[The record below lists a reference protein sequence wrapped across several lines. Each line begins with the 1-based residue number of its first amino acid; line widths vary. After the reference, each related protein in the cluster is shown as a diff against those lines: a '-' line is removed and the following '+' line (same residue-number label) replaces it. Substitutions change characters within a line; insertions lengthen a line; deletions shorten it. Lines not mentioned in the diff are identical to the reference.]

1 MCQNCQEV
9 TEQLSININLFFEKL
24 ATGSNKKILSDLD
37 KKIICQSLL
46 GYSRQQIANTA
57 NLSEQNIRDRL
68 SKYIYP
74 RIAETLQVEQEQ
86 IAGNWV
92 VILNFLLEPNNIY
105 KLNPPPQLNTA
116 LPAIMQ
122 YRFILCPSPIIAF
135 SFGDV
140 PHSCR
145 KCCNDNFQG
154 SFGRQIFI
162 YPPNQEIVQFQ
173 IEGTQFYQKGLYY
186 QALKCFIWAW
196 KKEIEVYKFGNPEV
210 LIYINN
216 CLIEYKQS
224 LLQTRNIKI
233 YPLAVVVPFHH
244 NQGHVAAEILRGIAQ
259 IQLQVN
265 LPIFEK
271 LSLNKEINLDD
282 IKPDIFFNL
291 NNTDSQLVL
300 KILVVNDQNNLY
312 DPYNQTAENL
322 ANLAPQL
329 NLIAIIGH
337 YSSEMTKKALSFYS
351 QNSLVL
357 VNSSST
363 SNELSHLSRGK
374 SLSFF
379 RITTQDSVSAASLAN
394 YLLAKFSHQSLKKV
408 AIIYNQNSTYSTSY
422 KNSFKEYLAPHK
434 KEFTF
439 LKECGYI
446 SENYY
451 QIQDYLER
459 INKDS
464 VDIII
469 IIPDGGIEPNSL
481 NNSGLIS
488 RLNLHKSLIAGSAT
502 FYQENVLHW
511 IHEQNQYNQNNQ
523 EQCQIIACIPW
534 HINSREN
541 GCNSNNL
548 LSQQF
553 CQIATQLWGEENLTW
568 RSATAFDSVL
578 IIFRM
583 LEKYQIQDNQS
594 LLIHIN
600 QYFKEQ
606 RKQIQGVT
614 GIIEFNENGDRLHP
628 PSEIVGVKWNA
639 KQQKWQ
645 WNII

>member
-1 MCQNCQEV
+1 MCSNCQQV
-9 TEQLSININLFFEKL
+9 IEQLNINVHLFFEKIE
-24 ATGSNKKILSDLD
+24 ASANKKPLSDLD
-37 KKIICQSLL
+37 KTIICQSLL

-74 RIAETLQVEQEQ
+74 RIAETLQVEQEK

-92 VILNFLLEPNNIY
+92 VILNFLLEPNNLY
-105 KLNPPPQLNTA
+105 KLNPPPQLN
-116 LPAIMQ
+116 
-122 YRFILCPSPIIAF
+122 
-135 SFGDV
+135 
-140 PHSCR
+140 
-145 KCCNDNFQG
+145 NDNFQG

-216 CLIEYKQS
+216 CLIEYKQC
-224 LLQTRNIKI
+224 LLQSRDIKI

-265 LPIFEK
+265 LPIFEQ
-271 LSLNKEINLDD
+271 LSFNKEINLND
-282 IKPDIFFNL
+282 IKPEIFFNL
-291 NNTDSQLVL
+291 NYTDSHIAL
-300 KILVVNDQNNLY
+300 KILVVNDPNNLY

-329 NLIAIIGH
+329 NLMAILGH
-337 YSSEMTKKALSFYS
+337 YSSEMTQKALRFYS
-351 QNSLVL
+351 QNGLVL

-363 SNELSHLSRGK
+363 SNQLSHLSKGE

-394 YLLAKFSHQSLKKV
+394 YLLEKFSHQSLKKV

-422 KNSFKEYLAPHK
+422 KNSFKEYLAPHQK
-434 KEFTF
+434 QFTF

-451 QIQDYLER
+451 QIQEYLES
-459 INKDS
+459 INQNS

-541 GCNSNNL
+541 GCNSDNL
-548 LSQQF
+548 LSRQF
-553 CQIATQLWGEENLTW
+553 CQIASQLWGEENLTW

-583 LEKYQIQDNQS
+583 LEKYQIQDSQS

-606 RKQIQGVT
+606 RKQVQGVT

-628 PSEIVGVKWNA
+628 PSEIVGVKWNE
-639 KQQKWQ
+639 KQHKWQ
-645 WNII
+645 WQII

>member
-1 MCQNCQEV
+1 MCQNCQQV
-9 TEQLSININLFFEKL
+9 IEQLSINISLFFEKL
-24 ATGSNKKILSDLD
+24 EASANKKPLSDLD

-46 GYSRQQIANTA
+46 GYSRQQIANIA
-57 NLSEQNIRDRL
+57 KLSEQNIRDRL

-92 VILNFLLEPNNIY
+92 VILNLLLEPNKNY
-105 KLNPPPQLNTA
+105 KLNPPPQLN
-116 LPAIMQ
+116 
-122 YRFILCPSPIIAF
+122 
-135 SFGDV
+135 
-140 PHSCR
+140 
-145 KCCNDNFQG
+145 NDNFQG
-154 SFGRQIFI
+154 SFGRQIFLH
-162 YPPNQEIVQFQ
+162 PPNQEIVQFQ
-173 IEGTQFYQKGLYY
+173 IEGTQFYQQGLYY
-186 QALKCFIWAW
+186 QALKCFISAW
-196 KKEIEVYKFGNPEV
+196 KKELEIYKTGNSEV

-224 LLQTRNIKI
+224 LLQTKKIKT
-233 YPLAVVVPFHH
+233 YTLAVVVPFHH
-244 NQGHVAAEILRGIAQ
+244 NQGHVAAEILQGIAQ
-259 IQLQVN
+259 IQLQIN
-265 LPIFEK
+265 LPVFEK
-271 LSLNKEINLDD
+271 LSVDKEINLDD
-282 IKPDIFFNL
+282 IKPDKFFNL
-291 NNTDSQLVL
+291 NNTGSQISL
-300 KILVVNDQNNLY
+300 KILIVNDPNNLY

-337 YSSEMTKKALSFYS
+337 YSSEMTQKALHFYS
-351 QNSLVL
+351 QNSLAL

-379 RITTQDSVSAASLAN
+379 RITTQDSVSAAYLAS
-394 YLLAKFSHQSLKKV
+394 YLLKNFSHQGLKKV
-408 AIIYNQNSTYSTSY
+408 AIIYNQNSSYSTSY
-422 KNSFKEYLAPHK
+422 KNSFKEYLSPHQK
-434 KEFTF
+434 QFV
-439 LKECGYI
+439 LVKECGYI
-446 SENYY
+446 SETYY
-451 QIQDYLER
+451 QIQDYLET
-459 INKDS
+459 INQDN

-488 RLNLHKSLIAGSAT
+488 RLNLNKSLIAGSAT

-511 IHEQNQYNQNNQ
+511 IHEQNQYNQINQ

-534 HINSREN
+534 HINSRRN
-541 GCNSNNL
+541 GYHSDNS

-578 IIFRM
+578 IILRV
-583 LEKYQIQDNQS
+583 LEKYQIQDSQS
-594 LLIHIN
+594 LLIHLN

-606 RKQIQGVT
+606 RKQVQGVT
-614 GIIEFNENGDRLHP
+614 GIIEFNENGDRPHP
-628 PSEIVGVKWNA
+628 PSEIVGVQWNA
-639 KQQKWQ
+639 QKQKWQ
-645 WNII
+645 WDIVNNL

>member
-1 MCQNCQEV
+1 MCSNSQQV
-9 TEQLSININLFFEKL
+9 IEQLSINISLFFEKL
-24 ATGSNKKILSDLD
+24 EATANKKPLSDLD

-46 GYSRQQIANTA
+46 GYSRQQIATIV

-74 RIAETLQVEQEQ
+74 RIAETLQLEQEQ

-92 VILNFLLEPNNIY
+92 VILNVLLEPNNIY
-105 KLNPPPQLNTA
+105 KLNPPPQLN
-116 LPAIMQ
+116 
-122 YRFILCPSPIIAF
+122 
-135 SFGDV
+135 
-140 PHSCR
+140 
-145 KCCNDNFQG
+145 NDNFQG
-154 SFGRQIFI
+154 SFGRQIFLH
-162 YPPNQEIVQFQ
+162 PPNQEIVQFQ
-173 IEGTQFYQKGLYY
+173 IEGTQFYQQGLYY

-196 KKEIEVYKFGNPEV
+196 KKELEMYKIGNPEV

-224 LLQTRNIKI
+224 LLQGRDIKI
-233 YPLAVVVPFHH
+233 YTLAVVVPFHH

-271 LSLNKEINLDD
+271 FSLNKEINLDD
-282 IKPDIFFNL
+282 IKPEIFFNL
-291 NNTDSQLVL
+291 NNTSSQIAL
-300 KILVVNDQNNLY
+300 KILIVNDQNNLY

-329 NLIAIIGH
+329 NLIAIVGH
-337 YSSEMTKKALSFYS
+337 YSSEMTKKALRFYS

-363 SNELSHLSRGK
+363 SNELSHLSRGE

-379 RITTQDSVSAASLAN
+379 RITTQDSVSAASLAS
-394 YLLAKFSHQSLKKV
+394 YLIEKFSDQSLKKV
-408 AIIYNQNSTYSTSY
+408 AIIYNQNSSYSTSY
-422 KNSFKEYLAPHK
+422 KTSLKEYLAPHQK
-434 KEFTF
+434 QFIF
-439 LKECGYI
+439 LNECGYI
-446 SENYY
+446 SETYY
-451 QIQDYLER
+451 QIQDYLEK
-459 INKDS
+459 INQDS

-481 NNSGLIS
+481 NNAGLIS
-488 RLNLHKSLIAGSAT
+488 RLNLNKSLIAGSAT

-511 IHEQNQYNQNNQ
+511 IHEQNQYNQTNQ

-534 HINSREN
+534 HIHSREN
-541 GCNSNNL
+541 GCNSDNT

-553 CQIATQLWGEENLTW
+553 CKIAAQLWGEENLTW

-578 IIFRM
+578 IILRV
-583 LEKYQIQDNQS
+583 LERYHIQDSQD

-606 RKQIQGVT
+606 RKQVQGVT
-614 GIIEFNENGDRLHP
+614 GIIEFDENGDRLHP
-628 PSEIVGVKWNA
+628 PSEIVGVQWNK

-645 WNII
+645 WNIIKTYAKYLSNPLLFSQGERLAPTWFIPS